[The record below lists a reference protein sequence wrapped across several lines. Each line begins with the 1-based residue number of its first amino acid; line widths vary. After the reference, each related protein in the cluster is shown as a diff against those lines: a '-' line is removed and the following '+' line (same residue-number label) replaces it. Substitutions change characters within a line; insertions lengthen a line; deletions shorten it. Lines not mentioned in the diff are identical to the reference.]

1 MLLIAGILEVGW
13 AIGLKYTH
21 GFSRLLPSLATILA
35 MMASLGL
42 LGMAVR
48 TLPIG
53 TAYATW
59 TGIGTMG
66 TVLVGIVL
74 LGESASPARILCLCL
89 ILAGIV
95 GLKLIPHA

>member
-1 MLLIAGILEVGW
+1 MV
-13 AIGLKYTH
+13 
-21 GFSRLLPSLATILA
+21 AT
-35 MMASLGL
+35 LGL

-48 TLPIG
+48 TPSIG
-53 TAYATW
+53 TAYAVG
-59 TGIGTMG
+59 TGIGTVG

-95 GLKLIPHA
+95 GLKIIPHA